1 MGTWSRAREHL
12 SNNNNN
18 TKTKQ
23 GQMTNAINTLN
34 TLQHKRCKNG
44 YLQESKVAPGQQ
56 QQGNNNNSS
65 TNNNTIL
72 FIHAFINV

>member
-23 GQMTNAINTLN
+23 AQLTHVNNTLG
-34 TLQHKRCKNG
+34 TLQLKTLQNW
-44 YLQESKVAPGQQ
+44 YLQSSRRAPGQQ
-56 QQGNNNNSS
+56 HQ
-65 TNNNTIL
+65 
-72 FIHAFINV
+72 